1 MPTSAWDRAGAWLT
15 PSPTIA
21 SRSPSSRSEATLAAV
36 SSGRTTTAG
45 EQRSA
50 RLLLVPA
57 AGPDQP
63 DDSMRGSV
71 HICVTAIV
79 AGVVIGFVGGAFRWC
94 LQMADELRIDLVDWA
109 HKLPGPG
116 WLVPMAAAAAG
127 ATLAALIVR
136 WEPLAAGSGIQHV
149 EAVFLGEAQPPLIRL
164 VPAKFIGGVLSM
176 GSGLVL
182 GREGPTVHMGAAIGA
197 EAARRARLPDSE
209 VRMMQTALGGAGL
222 AVAFNAPIGGTL
234 FTLEEVTKSFRVK
247 TVLAT
252 LFSAA
257 SAVACSRLILGNHA
271 DFHVEPID
279 APALAWL
286 PLFVV
291 FGLLTGCLGAVYNG
305 LVLWFLDHVAAIHR
319 IPTLAKAAVI
329 GAVVG
334 LAMFVY
340 PLSVGGGEDLTQR
353 ILDGPHI
360 AASVVVGILAVRF
373 VAGPLSYSAAVPGG
387 LFAPLLAVGALWGL
401 LFAGGFSA
409 VWPED
414 VSQLAVPMALVGMA
428 AFFGATVRAP
438 VTGMVVV
445 TEMTATTET
454 LVPMMAATAAAV
466 FAAYVVGSPPI
477 YESLRERM
485 PDETSIEER
494 GRG

>member
-1 MPTSAWDRAGAWLT
+1 MTAPT
-15 PSPTIA
+15 
-21 SRSPSSRSEATLAAV
+21 
-36 SSGRTTTAG
+36 
-45 EQRSA
+45 
-50 RLLLVPA
+50 
-57 AGPDQP
+57 AGPDLP

-79 AGVVIGFVGGAFRWC
+79 AGVLIGFVGGAFRWC
-94 LQMADELRIDLVDWA
+94 LQTADDLRIDFVDWA

-149 EAVFLGEAQPPLIRL
+149 EAVFRGDARPPLIRL
-164 VPAKFIGGVLSM
+164 LPAKFVGGVLSI

-252 LFSAA
+252 LFSAVA
-257 SAVACSRLILGNHA
+257 AVGCSRLVLGNHT
-271 DFHVEPID
+271 DFQVEPVG

-291 FGLLTGCLGAVYNG
+291 FGLLTGCLGAVYNA
-305 LVLWFLDHVAAIHR
+305 LVLWFLDHVAAIRR

-329 GAVVG
+329 GAIIG
-334 LAMFVY
+334 LVMFVS
-340 PLSVGGGEDLTQR
+340 PLAVGGGDLLTQR
-353 ILDGPHI
+353 ILSGHHI
-360 AASVVVGILAVRF
+360 ILSVVIGYLAVRF
-373 VAGPLSYSAAVPGG
+373 IAGPLSYSAAVPGG
-387 LFAPLLAVGALWGL
+387 IFAPLLAVGALWGL
-401 LFAGGFSA
+401 LFVGGFNA
-409 VWPED
+409 VWPGD
-414 VSQLAVPMALVGMA
+414 TTQLAVPMALVGMA

-438 VTGMVVV
+438 VTGLVLVA
-445 TEMTATTET
+445 EMTATTEV

-466 FAAYVVGSPPI
+466 LAAYVAGSPPI
-477 YESLRERM
+477 YDSLRKRM
-485 PDETSIEER
+485 PDEASIE
-494 GRG
+494 GRGGG

>member
-1 MPTSAWDRAGAWLT
+1 
-15 PSPTIA
+15 
-21 SRSPSSRSEATLAAV
+21 
-36 SSGRTTTAG
+36 
-45 EQRSA
+45 
-50 RLLLVPA
+50 
-57 AGPDQP
+57 
-63 DDSMRGSV
+63 MRGSV

-79 AGVVIGFVGGAFRWC
+79 AGVLIGFVGGAFRWC
-94 LQMADELRIDLVDWA
+94 LQTADDLRIDFVDWA

-116 WLVPMAAAAAG
+116 WLIPMAAAAAG

-136 WEPLAAGSGIQHV
+136 WEPLATGSGIQHV
-149 EAVFLGEAQPPLIRL
+149 EAVFRGDARPPLIRL
-164 VPAKFIGGVLSM
+164 LPAKFVGGVLSI

-222 AVAFNAPIGGTL
+222 AVAFNAPIGGAL

-257 SAVACSRLILGNHA
+257 AAVSCSRLILGNHA
-271 DFHVEPID
+271 DFQVEHIG

-305 LVLWFLDHVAAIHR
+305 LVLWFLDHVVAIRR
-319 IPTLAKAAVI
+319 IPNLAKAAVI
-329 GAVVG
+329 GAIIG
-334 LAMFVY
+334 LAMFVS
-340 PLSVGGGEDLTQR
+340 PLAVGGGDTLTQR
-353 ILDGPHI
+353 ILSGDHI
-360 AASVVVGILAVRF
+360 VLSVVIGYLAVRF
-373 VAGPLSYSAAVPGG
+373 IAGPLSYSAPVPGG

-401 LFAGGFSA
+401 LFVGAFNA
-409 VWPED
+409 VWPGNAT
-414 VSQLAVPMALVGMA
+414 QLAVPMALVGMA

-438 VTGMVVV
+438 VTGLVLVA
-445 TEMTATTET
+445 EMTATTEV
-454 LVPMMAATAAAV
+454 LVPMLAATAAAV
-466 FAAYVVGSPPI
+466 LAAYVVGSPPI
-477 YESLRERM
+477 YDSLRERM
-485 PDETSIEER
+485 PAETNVSEGKFE
-494 GRG
+494 

>member
-1 MPTSAWDRAGAWLT
+1 M
-15 PSPTIA
+15 
-21 SRSPSSRSEATLAAV
+21 SEA
-36 SSGRTTTAG
+36 
-45 EQRSA
+45 
-50 RLLLVPA
+50 
-57 AGPDQP
+57 GPGQP
-63 DDSMRGSV
+63 EDSMRGSV
-71 HICVTAIV
+71 HICITAII
-79 AGVVIGFVGGAFRWC
+79 AGVLIGFVGGAFRWC
-94 LQMADELRIDLVDWA
+94 LQTADDLRIDFVDWA

-149 EAVFLGEAQPPLIRL
+149 EAVFRGDARPPLLRVL
-164 VPAKFIGGVLSM
+164 PAKFVGGVLSI

-182 GREGPTVHMGAAIGA
+182 GREGPTVHMGATIGA

-234 FTLEEVTKSFRVK
+234 FTLEEVTKSFRLK
-247 TVLAT
+247 TILAT
-252 LFSAA
+252 LFSATA
-257 SAVACSRLILGNHA
+257 AVGCSRLLLGNHA
-271 DFHVEPID
+271 DFQVEPIG

-291 FGLLTGCLGAVYNG
+291 FGLLTGCLGAGYNA
-305 LVLWFLDHVAAIHR
+305 LVLWFLDHVGAIRRIPPLTKAAI
-319 IPTLAKAAVI
+319 I
-329 GAVVG
+329 GAVIG

-340 PLSVGGGEDLTQR
+340 PPSVGGGDDLTQR
-353 ILDGPHI
+353 ILGGQHI
-360 AASVVVGILAVRF
+360 VLSVVIGVLAVRF
-373 VAGPLSYSAAVPGG
+373 IAGPLSYSAPVPGG

-401 LFAGGFSA
+401 LFVGVFSA
-409 VWPED
+409 VWPSD
-414 VSQLAVPMALVGMA
+414 ATQLTIPMALVGMA

-438 VTGMVVV
+438 VTGLVLVA
-445 TEMTATTET
+445 EMTATTEV

-477 YESLRERM
+477 YDSLRERM

-494 GRG
+494 GAPGRDE

>member
-1 MPTSAWDRAGAWLT
+1 MG
-15 PSPTIA
+15 
-21 SRSPSSRSEATLAAV
+21 
-36 SSGRTTTAG
+36 
-45 EQRSA
+45 
-50 RLLLVPA
+50 
-57 AGPDQP
+57 
-63 DDSMRGSV
+63 GSV
-71 HICVTAIV
+71 RICITAIV
-79 AGVVIGFVGGAFRWC
+79 AGALIGFVGGAFRWC
-94 LQMADELRIDLVDWA
+94 LQTADDLRIDLVDWT

-116 WLVPMAAAAAG
+116 WLVPMAATAAG

-149 EAVFLGEAQPPLIRL
+149 EAVFRGEARPPHIRL
-164 VPAKFIGGVLSM
+164 LLPAKFVGGVLSI

-197 EAARRARLPDSE
+197 EAARRTRLPDSG

-247 TVLAT
+247 TVLAA
-252 LFSAA
+252 LFSA
-257 SAVACSRLILGNHA
+257 VAGVSCSRLILGNHA
-271 DFHVEPID
+271 DFHVEPIS

-305 LVLWFLDHVAAIHR
+305 LVLWFLDHVAAIRR
-319 IPTLAKAAVI
+319 IPAPAKAAVI

-340 PLSVGGGEDLTQR
+340 PLAVGGGDPLTQR
-353 ILDGPHI
+353 ILDGHHI
-360 AASVVVGILAVRF
+360 VLSVVIGYLVVRF
-373 VAGPLSYSAAVPGG
+373 IAGPLSYSAPVPGG
-387 LFAPLLAVGALWGL
+387 LFAPMLALGALWGL
-401 LFAGGFSA
+401 LFAGGFNA
-409 VWPED
+409 VWPENAT
-414 VSQLAVPMALVGMA
+414 QLAVPMALVGMA

-438 VTGMVVV
+438 VTGMVLV
-445 TEMTATTET
+445 TEMTATTAL

-466 FAAYVVGSPPI
+466 LAAYLVGSPPI
-477 YESLRERM
+477 YDSLRDRM
-485 PDETSIEER
+485 PEEAAIE
-494 GRG
+494 GRDGG

>member
-1 MPTSAWDRAGAWLT
+1 MTAPT
-15 PSPTIA
+15 P
-21 SRSPSSRSEATLAAV
+21 
-36 SSGRTTTAG
+36 
-45 EQRSA
+45 
-50 RLLLVPA
+50 
-57 AGPDQP
+57 GPDQP

-71 HICVTAIV
+71 HICVTAII
-79 AGVVIGFVGGAFRWC
+79 AGVLIGFVGGAFRWC
-94 LQMADELRIDLVDWA
+94 LQTADDLRIDFVEWA

-116 WLVPMAAAAAG
+116 WLVPMAAVAAC

-149 EAVFLGEAQPPLIRL
+149 EAVFRGEARPPLIRL
-164 VPAKFIGGVLSM
+164 LPAKFIGGVLSI

-252 LFSAA
+252 LFSAVA
-257 SAVACSRLILGNHA
+257 AVGCSRLVLGNHT
-271 DFHVEPID
+271 DFQVEPVG

-291 FGLLTGCLGAVYNG
+291 FGLLTGCLGAVYNA
-305 LVLWFLDHVAAIHR
+305 LVLWFLDHVRR

-329 GAVVG
+329 GAIIG
-334 LAMFVY
+334 LAMFVS
-340 PLSVGGGEDLTQR
+340 PLAVGGGDLLTQR
-353 ILDGPHI
+353 ILSGHHI
-360 AASVVVGILAVRF
+360 ILSVVIGYLAVRF
-373 VAGPLSYSAAVPGG
+373 IAGPLSYSAAVPGG
-387 LFAPLLAVGALWGL
+387 IFAPLLAVGALWGL
-401 LFAGGFSA
+401 LFVGGFNA
-409 VWPED
+409 VWPGD
-414 VSQLAVPMALVGMA
+414 TTQLAVPMALVGMA

-438 VTGMVVV
+438 VTGLVLVA
-445 TEMTATTET
+445 EMTATTEV

-466 FAAYVVGSPPI
+466 LAAYVAGSPPI
-477 YESLRERM
+477 YDSLRKRM
-485 PDETSIEER
+485 PDEASIE
-494 GRG
+494 GRGGG